1 MLCIENDVMSSR
13 SPLKT
18 VVQSTLG
25 QAQITINGKKPW
37 DIRVHDERFYERL
50 MRDRSIGLGES
61 YMDGW
66 IDIDA
71 IDEMVYRMSLSP
83 ILKNRK
89 LNSYAWSEVWSFLRA
104 VLVNPQSYF
113 RSFEVGKRHYDLG
126 NDLFEVM
133 LDKRMVYSCAYWKS
147 AKNLDEAQEAKLDL
161 ICRKLYLKPGM
172 SLLDVGSGWGGLAEY
187 AAKKYGVHVVGV
199 TVSKEQLELAK
210 ERCKHLPVEFK
221 LQDYREVKGSFDRIV
236 SVGQFEHVG
245 YKNYATYMD
254 VAKNALKDEGLFLLH
269 TIGSNTTNH
278 YGEPWMEKH
287 IFPNSMTP
295 SIAQIGKSIEY
306 KFVMEDWHNFG
317 ADYEKT
323 LLSWYQNFEKNWST
337 LASKY
342 GERFYRMWRFY
353 LLGCAGAFRAR
364 QVQLWQIVLSKEGVP
379 GGYISIR

>member
-1 MLCIENDVMSSR
+1 M
-13 SPLKT
+13 KT

-25 QAQITINGKKPW
+25 QAQIAINGHEPW

-71 IDEMVYRMSLSP
+71 IDEMVYRMARSP

-89 LNSYAWSEVWSFLRA
+89 LSSYALSEVLSFLKA

-161 ICRKLYLKPGM
+161 DLPQSLSKPGM
-172 SLLDVGSGWGGLAEY
+172 SLLDIGSGWGGLAEY
-187 AAKKYGVHVVGV
+187 AAKKYGTHVLGV
-199 TVSKEQLELAK
+199 TVSKEQYELAK
-210 ERCKHLPVEFK
+210 ERCKNLPVEFK

-245 YKNYATYMD
+245 YKNYPTYMN
-254 VAKNALKDEGLFLLH
+254 VAKNALKENGLFLLH
-269 TIGSNTTNH
+269 TIGSNTTSH

-295 SIAQIGKSIEY
+295 SIAQIGKSIER

-323 LLSWYQNFEKNWST
+323 LLAWYHNFEKNWST
-337 LASKY
+337 LAPKY

-364 QVQLWQIVLSKEGVP
+364 EVQLWQIVLSKDGVP
-379 GGYISIR
+379 GGYVSIR